1 MQQLEQFQNDSSKG
15 TPATIEIDYSYAVV
29 PGSTMQPEQRQSQ
42 TSNCAAIET
51 MYEDVKDCHPFPNKD
66 PLMPTE
72 GTAEYIHARVSKKSK
87 KPNTAVA
94 APETSPDLEEIQE
107 PAQPA
112 QTRVTPAKP
121 APYKGEAHIS
131 PLPRITNTTSH
142 HHNYT
147 VLHKLCTTTSSSI
160 SHPNTLIHYA
170 ALFTTHTEQIAKLI

>member
-42 TSNCAAIET
+42 TSNYAAIET

-94 APETSPDLEEIQE
+94 APETSPDLEEIQK

-112 QTRVTPAKP
+112 QTTVPPATP
-121 APYKGEAHIS
+121 APYKGEAHMFAVATTTH
-131 PLPRITNTTSH
+131 ITNIVSH
-142 HHNYT
+142 HHIYT
-147 VLHKLCTTTSSSI
+147 VLHKLCTTTSNNFKPTPTPSYTTI
-160 SHPNTLIHYA
+160 VHNSHI
-170 ALFTTHTEQIAKLI
+170 